1 MNKKF
6 KKLISYY
13 KPYKKQLILDLSVSI
28 LASLIFV
35 TVPTICRYITSE
47 VLWFEKDQALAA
59 ISWLAALIGFL
70 FLILFLCKRY
80 IEHRGLI
87 YATKIETDIENEL
100 FAHFQ
105 YHDFSFY
112 NECKTGEIVS
122 LFTADAFGLRNA
134 IKRTPEY
141 IMDIVIIFS
150 CVFTF
155 LFSNSKPLFAFIL
168 LALFALIFLF
178 VFLIFP
184 KIYKVT
190 SSSRGIFSNIIG
202 TLEEEIS
209 GIKTTQS
216 FTNEKLAIEAL
227 IERNK
232 TYLATVNKI
241 AEKQS
246 ILDAGLLSFIIGMIP
261 ISTVIGMFFVIN
273 GNVAIAELV
282 SIMLYI
288 DLLIGPIFNL
298 VHLNGI
304 VREAIVGFSRIYD
317 TLNMKPKILDAP
329 NAVKLE
335 NISGNIEF
343 KDATFHHEKSDKNI
357 LENLNLQIHA
367 GEYIALVGSSG
378 VGKSTLCNL
387 IPRFYDT
394 SNGEVLIDNINV
406 KNIKLE
412 NLRKNIGFVQQDT
425 FLFSGTILE
434 NIRYGK
440 PNAGKEEI
448 IESAKNAYAHNFII
462 SFPDGYD
469 TQIGQRGTRL
479 SGGQKQRLAIARV
492 FLKNPPILIFDE
504 ATSSLDNESE
514 KFIQKSMEKL
524 SVNRTTIVIAHRL
537 STIKN
542 AKRILVM
549 SDGKIAEEGTHD
561 ELVIKSGLYSEF
573 YSLL

>member
-1 MNKKF
+1 MNPKL

-13 KPYKKQLILDLSVSI
+13 KPYKKQLILDLLVSI

-35 TVPTICRYITSE
+35 TVPTVCRYITSK
-47 VLWFEKDQALAA
+47 VFWFEKSEALRAV
-59 ISWLAALIGFL
+59 SWLAALIGLL
-70 FLILFLCKRY
+70 FSALFFCKRY
-80 IEHRGLI
+80 IEYRGLI
-87 YATKIETDIENEL
+87 YAAKIEIDMENEL
-100 FAHFQ
+100 FSHFQ
-105 YHDFSFY
+105 NHDFSFY
-112 NECKTGEIVS
+112 NERKTGETVS

-150 CVFTF
+150 CAFTF
-155 LFSNSKPLFAFIL
+155 LFSSNKLFAFLSLGI
-168 LALFALIFLF
+168 FVLIFLF

-190 SSSRGIFSNIIG
+190 LSSRSVFSKLIG

-216 FTNEKLAIEAL
+216 FTNEKIAIENG
-227 IERNK
+227 IKRNK

-241 AEKQS
+241 AKNQS

-261 ISTVIGMFFVIN
+261 INTVIGMFFVIN
-273 GNVAIAELV
+273 GNISIAELV

-288 DLLIGPIFNL
+288 DILIGPIFNL
-298 VHLNGI
+298 VHLNGV
-304 VREAIVGFSRIYD
+304 VREAIVGFNRIYE
-317 TLNMKPKILDAP
+317 TLAIKPKIIDAP
-329 NAVKLE
+329 NAVE
-335 NISGNIEF
+335 FQNINGNIEF
-343 KDATFHHEKSDKNI
+343 KNVNFHYAKSDNNI
-357 LENLNLQIHA
+357 FENLNLQIHA
-367 GEYIALVGSSG
+367 GEYIALAGSSG

-387 IPRFYDT
+387 ILRFYDV
-394 SNGEVLIDNINV
+394 SSGEILVDGVNI
-406 KNIKLE
+406 KDIKLE
-412 NLRKNIGFVQQDT
+412 NLRQNIGFVQQDT

-434 NIRYGK
+434 NIRFGN
-440 PNAGKEEI
+440 PNAADKEI
-448 IESAKNAYAHNFII
+448 IKAAKNAYAHDFII
-462 SFPDGYD
+462 NFPDGYN
-469 TQIGQRGTRL
+469 TQIGQRGTKL

-514 KFIQKSMEKL
+514 IYIQKSMEKL
-524 SVNRTTIVIAHRL
+524 AETRTTIVIAHRL

-549 SDGKIAEEGTHD
+549 ADGKIAEEGTHK
-561 ELVIKSGLYSEF
+561 ELLSKNGVYAEF